1 MPNMDQAEEVPKAA
15 DPNLVAPLE
24 ECSICLNHD
33 MERPCRTP
41 CLHWFCRC
49 AASAGKCRTW
59 CPRVCVQVL

>member
-1 MPNMDQAEEVPKAA
+1 MDKDEEVSNGV

-41 CLHWFCRC
+41 CQHWFCRC
-49 AASAGKCRTW
+49 AMAFC
-59 CPRVCVQVL
+59 